1 MMPITKKSVTEA
13 ITIIASIEYGKLKG
27 PYPWLETI
35 SGSQLV
41 KPYKETKLEVYGTIV
56 DQKDVYCNWT
66 FPDKSSVDR
75 LEEVHTKQI
84 GILLK

>member
-13 ITIIASIEYGKLKG
+13 ITIIASIEYGKFKG

-41 KPYKETKLEVYGTIV
+41 KPYKETKLEVYGKIPV
-56 DQKDVYCNWT
+56 
-66 FPDKSSVDR
+66 
-75 LEEVHTKQI
+75 
-84 GILLK
+84 